1 MLADDVDDDDVE
13 GEAAAASPRTSSI
26 SSACTILPKPT
37 RATVNSPKAT
47 LRAKRIL
54 DVKSRALK

>member
-13 GEAAAASPRTSSI
+13 GEAAAASPRSSI